1 MAKVNV
7 TLFTISINR
16 TCFSGCDAFR
26 NSRSFPPFLE
36 ELTVFTHFGVKNL
49 R

>member
-1 MAKVNV
+1 MNV
-7 TLFTISINR
+7 MLFTISIKR
-16 TCFSGCDAFR
+16 VGFSGCDVFR